1 MFREELVSVGEMELA
16 CFASDFQF
24 DFPSSVRANVILND
38 YVPSLRSKGVFVVVE
53 KGARENSSKNNV
65 CALNFRPVK
74 GFCSKITS

>member
-1 MFREELVSVGEMELA
+1 MFGEELVSVGEMELV
-16 CFASDFQF
+16 CFSFYFHF
-24 DFPSSVRANVILND
+24 DFPSSVRANVVLD
-38 YVPSLRSKGVFVVVE
+38 DDVSSLCGKGVFVVAE